1 MFPLGVLCQ
10 TRPNVSTVALY
21 HFDSDFLDSSG
32 NGRHLTG
39 SATISSAQSKF
50 GGNSAYFDGITSSL
64 TSLAGAFPA
73 LDSSDFTME
82 FWMHYTGATSEADY
96 DYMAWLGE
104 VGGSDFIAPRL
115 SDNSYSDGY
124 ALHMHYRDGS
134 GTWFLSNLIAANRST
149 LRNVW
154 AHIAFVRTGGTT
166 YKTYVNGVLSQSA
179 VTSLLSFNAAM
190 TLILGAKN
198 AAGASRYMGYI
209 DEFRLSNAAIYTANF
224 TPPTAPFS
232 S

>member
-1 MFPLGVLCQ
+1 MIAGVLCQ
-10 TRPNVSTVALY
+10 KKAVASTLALY
-21 HFDSDFLDSSG
+21 HFNSDFLDSSG

-50 GGNSAYFDGITSSL
+50 GGNSAYFDGSTSL

-73 LDSSDFTME
+73 LDPSDFTME
-82 FWMHYTGATSEADY
+82 FWMHYTGAVSEYDY

-104 VGGSDFIAPRL
+104 VGGSDFIAPRF
-115 SDNSYSDGY
+115 SDNDYGDGY
-124 ALHMHYRDGS
+124 ALQMQYRNGS
-134 GTWFLSNLIAANRST
+134 GTWLPTTSGTANRST

-154 AHIAFVRTGGTT
+154 AHIAIVRTNATYYKVYVDGTFRA
-166 YKTYVNGVLSQSA
+166 YAIALSL
-179 VTSLLSFNAAM
+179 SLNAAM

-209 DEFRLSNAAIYTANF
+209 DEFRLSNAAIYTTNF
-224 TPPTAPFS
+224 TPPTAPFTA
-232 S
+232 

>member
-1 MFPLGVLCQ
+1 MIAGVLCQ
-10 TRPNVSTVALY
+10 KKAVVSTLALY
-21 HFDSDFLDSSG
+21 HFNSDFLDSSG
-32 NGRHLTG
+32 NNRHLTG
-39 SATISSAQSKF
+39 TATISSVQSKF
-50 GGNSAYFDGITSSL
+50 GGNSAYFDGSTSSL
-64 TSLAGAFPA
+64 TSVAGAFPA

-82 FWMHYTGATSEADY
+82 FWMHYTGAVSESDY

-115 SDNSYSDGY
+115 SDNSYGDGY
-124 ALHMHYRDGS
+124 ALHMQYRNGS
-134 GTWFLSNLIAANRST
+134 GTWLSTTLGTANRST

-209 DEFRLSNAAIYTANF
+209 DEFRLSNAAIYTTNF
-224 TPPTAPFS
+224 TPPTAPFTA
-232 S
+232 

>member
-1 MFPLGVLCQ
+1 MILGSLCQ
-10 TRPNVSTVALY
+10 KKAAASTLALY
-21 HFDSDFLDSSG
+21 HFNSDFLDSSG
-32 NGRHLTG
+32 NNRHLTG
-39 SATISSAQSKF
+39 TATISSAQSKF

-82 FWMHYTGATSEADY
+82 FWMHYTGAVSESDY

-104 VGGSDFIAPRL
+104 VGGSDFITPRL
-115 SDNSYSDGY
+115 SNNSYGDGY
-124 ALHMHYRDGS
+124 ALHMQYRDGS
-134 GTWFLSNLIAANRST
+134 GTWLPTTLGTANRST

-166 YKTYVNGVLSQSA
+166 YKTYVNGIFSAHANALSL
-179 VTSLLSFNAAM
+179 SLNAAM
-190 TLILGAKN
+190 TLIFGAKN

-209 DEFRLSNAAIYTANF
+209 DEFRLSNAAIYTTNF
-224 TPPTAPFS
+224 SPPTAPFTA
-232 S
+232 

>member
-1 MFPLGVLCQ
+1 MFPLGVLYQ

-50 GGNSAYFDGITSSL
+50 GVASAYFDVSTSL
-64 TSLAGAFPA
+64 TSVAGAIPA
-73 LDSSDFTME
+73 FGSSDFTIE
-82 FWMHYTGATSEADY
+82 FWAYYTGAVSESDY
-96 DYMAWLGE
+96 DYLAWLGQ
-104 VGGSDFIAPRL
+104 VGGTDFVAPRL

-124 ALHMHYRDGS
+124 ALQMHYRDGS
-134 GTWFLSNLIAANRST
+134 GTWLATTYGTANRST

-154 AHIAFVRTGGTT
+154 AHIAIVRSGVTT
-166 YKTYVNGVLSQSA
+166 YKVYVDGTLRAVSISLSL
-179 VTSLLSFNAAM
+179 SLDAAM

-198 AAGASRYMGYI
+198 AAGASRYIGYI
-209 DEFRLSNAAIYTANF
+209 DEFRVSNIAVYTADF